1 MLVPPWEK
9 ECNDKHPK
17 CSVEWIN
24 NCYDSQ
30 YGKWMEEN
38 CPKTCG
44 KCYSKSKLLGLMG
57 FFWRFFVILVVDEIV
72 IFKTKW
78 RLTVSRFNNPDSKL

>member
-57 FFWRFFVILVVDEIV
+57 FFGSFV
-72 IFKTKW
+72 
-78 RLTVSRFNNPDSKL
+78 

>member
-1 MLVPPWEK
+1 MLVTPWEK

-44 KCYSKSKLLGLMG
+44 KCYSQSKLLGLMW
-57 FFWRFFVILVVDEIV
+57 FFWRFWVILATA
-72 IFKTKW
+72 KTVEVHF
-78 RLTVSRFNNPDSKL
+78 LLS

>member
-17 CSVEWIN
+17 CSVQWMN
-24 NCYDSQ
+24 NCNDSQ
-30 YGKWMEEN
+30 YEKWMEEN

-44 KCYSKSKLLGLMG
+44 KCDSQSKLGIGVNG
-57 FFWRFFVILVVDEIV
+57 FFLALLGILCPW
-72 IFKTKW
+72 TSY
-78 RLTVSRFNNPDSKL
+78 SRC

>member
-24 NCYDSQ
+24 NCNNSQ
-30 YGKWMEEN
+30 YEKFMEEY

-44 KCYSKSKLLGLMG
+44 KCDSQSKLLGLMG
-57 FFWRFFVILVVDEIV
+57 FFGSIG
-72 IFKTKW
+72 
-78 RLTVSRFNNPDSKL
+78 